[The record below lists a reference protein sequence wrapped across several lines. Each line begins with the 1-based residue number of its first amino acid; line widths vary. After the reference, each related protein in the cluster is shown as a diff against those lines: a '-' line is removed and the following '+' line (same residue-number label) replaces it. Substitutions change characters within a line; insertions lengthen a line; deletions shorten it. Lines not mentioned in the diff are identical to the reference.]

1 MINSVKSTKPD
12 KTAPNN
18 DHVNAFENDLYNMI
32 QKIELHM
39 INFFLN
45 VNATKSYWN
54 VSEDNYVVMSHR

>member
-1 MINSVKSTKPD
+1 MINSVKSTKLN
-12 KTAPNN
+12 KTPPSN

-39 INFFLN
+39 INLFLN
-45 VNATKSYWN
+45 ANTTKSYWN